1 MVKVAAAQVGVTSS
15 RASAQTSKRRSRH
28 IRISIEFRSNVT
40 NHRRR
45 LRRQDVII
53 RSENPVPC
61 KPDANSGD
69 RTVTEERCS
78 TSSPKLEDD
87 DDDDALMS
95 ASCCSSNGS
104 CDDERIKFTDLEE
117 GSVEVETSMYYSR
130 RSGERET
137 TPTSSDLGEESTSE
151 NMDSTANPPLK
162 KPNPHQRSTPAAGL
176 IRITDE
182 EIEKFFGEIQNNIP
196 KCFKDKYNFDFDKD
210 EPLEGRYE
218 WARLNP

>member
-1 MVKVAAAQVGVTSS
+1 MVKVAAAAQVGVTSS
-15 RASAQTSKRRSRH
+15 RASAKTSKRRSRH
-28 IRISIEFRSNVT
+28 IKISIEVRSNLT
-40 NHRRR
+40 KHRHRRH
-45 LRRQDVII
+45 QNVVI
-53 RSENPVPC
+53 RSANSVLY
-61 KPDANSGD
+61 KPDVNSGD

-78 TSSPKLEDD
+78 TSSPELQEDD

-104 CDDERIKFTDLEE
+104 CDDRIKFTDLE
-117 GSVEVETSMYYSR
+117 GGRVEVETSMYYSS

-137 TPTSSDLGEESTSE
+137 TPTSSDPGEESTSE
-151 NMDSTANPPLK
+151 DMDSTANPPLK
-162 KPNPHQRSTPAAGL
+162 KPNSHQRSTPAAEL

-182 EIEKFFGEIQNNIP
+182 EFEKFFGEIQKNVP
-196 KCFKDKYNFDFDKD
+196 QCFKDKYNFDFDKD